1 MISYEKFPQ
10 WVKDGL
16 VSIKPMVAPT
26 GKVFK
31 MKLVSSTP
39 EDDTPIIG
47 SYCFFSRWSDEN
59 PNDPWYVGILE
70 EIQGDYEEKAYYK
83 PENFNRLF
91 PNCRRI
97 SREEGEY
104 ILNTYP
110 QLEGQVFDEDE
121 LKAIRYKGDE

>member
-1 MISYEKFPQ
+1 MISFENLPQ
-10 WVKDGL
+10 WIKDGL
-16 VSIKPMVAPT
+16 VAMKPIEPPT
-26 GKVFK
+26 GEVFK

-47 SYCFFSRWSDEN
+47 SYCFFSRWSDED

-70 EIQGDYEEKAYYK
+70 EIQDDYEPNNYYK
-83 PENFNRLF
+83 PENFHRVF

-110 QLEGQVFDEDE
+110 QLEGHDFDEE
-121 LKAIRYKGDE
+121 GLQAIRYKGE